1 MATVTELRE
10 TAYTACKAPTRYLSD
25 PDVIDSP
32 EEMAAVQAEWNVY
45 FAAMRA
51 IAEKYP
57 YTEEEKARQP
67 KPCGTSDD

>member
-1 MATVTELRE
+1 MPTITELRE
-10 TAYTACKAPTRYLSD
+10 AAFVACKAPARYLSD

-32 EEMAAVQAEWNVY
+32 EETAAVQAEWNTY

-51 IAEKYP
+51 IEEKYP

-67 KPCGTSDD
+67 KPCCDSDD